1 MNYSIA
7 DLEKFSGIKA
17 HTIRMWE
24 QRYDLL
30 VPHRTETNI
39 RFYDDDQLRK
49 LLNVAVLVRCGMRIS
64 QIAKLDEDEMASELE
79 ERTKDPHSN
88 TSYARETNALLM
100 SALTYDEEVFHRT
113 FADCLIRFGLED
125 TYTRVLSPVLF
136 RTGLMWSKSE
146 MEVCQEHFISNLI
159 RQKLFTASD
168 KLANPKP
175 NARKWV
181 LFLPEQEEHEIGLL
195 YANFLIRQYGD
206 KVVYLGARV
215 PMKDLAENIER
226 IAPDHMLT
234 FLKHSA
240 SVDWMDKFMSR
251 LSSTFSAYHPIVA
264 GPEYLFS
271 ELESTDGITIMTNPA
286 DLLNMLL
293 DKDTIRME
301 YE

>member
-30 VPHRTETNI
+30 VPHRTDTNI

-64 QIAKLDEDEMASELE
+64 QIAKLSEEEMATELE

-100 SALTYDEEVFHRT
+100 SALTYDEDVFHRT
-113 FADCLIRFGLED
+113 FADCLMRFGLED

-159 RQKLFTASD
+159 RQKLFTAAD
-168 KLANPKP
+168 KLANPKE
-175 NARKWV
+175 NAKTWV

-195 YANFLIRQYGD
+195 YANFLIRQYGG

-226 IAPDHMLT
+226 NPDYMLT

-240 SVDWMDKFMSR
+240 SVEWMDKFIGR
-251 LSSTFSAYHPIVA
+251 LGTTFKNYNPIVA

-271 ELESTDGITIMTNPA
+271 ELEGTDGIQIMTNPN

-293 DKDTIRME
+293 DKGTIQME